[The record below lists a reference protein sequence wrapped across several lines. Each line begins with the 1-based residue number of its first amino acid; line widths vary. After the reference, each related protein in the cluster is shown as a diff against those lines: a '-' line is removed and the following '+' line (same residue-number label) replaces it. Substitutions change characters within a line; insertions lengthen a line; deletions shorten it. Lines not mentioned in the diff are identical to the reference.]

1 MREFDAGII
10 AGFIAGMLLGA
21 IVGHMI
27 WAGSGKPT
35 TPATAWQV
43 YLETQDEWTK
53 KMNEAMG
60 KVKE

>member
-10 AGFIAGMLLGA
+10 AGFIVGMVSGMV
-21 IVGHMI
+21 VGHMI
-27 WAGSGKPT
+27 WGDSGKPF

-43 YLETQDEWTK
+43 YLETQDDWTK